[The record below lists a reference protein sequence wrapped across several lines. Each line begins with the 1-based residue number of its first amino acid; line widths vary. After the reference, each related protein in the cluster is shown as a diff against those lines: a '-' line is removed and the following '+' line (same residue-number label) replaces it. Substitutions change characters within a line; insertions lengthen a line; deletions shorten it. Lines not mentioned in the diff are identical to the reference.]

1 MNSFS
6 TNDDAILAVL
16 RTLPVGKPL
25 IVGLAESMK
34 MPPRAAG
41 SAVARLVRAGK
52 IPVGRSGLYL
62 PA

>member
-1 MNSFS
+1 MNSLS
-6 TNDDAILAVL
+6 TNDDVILAVI
-16 RTLPVGKPL
+16 RTLPVDKPM

-52 IPVGRSGLYL
+52 IRVGCSGLYL